1 MKTKTPRERYEAFI
15 KPAIELTNCSDYLK
29 EIKKDYNEFIDL
41 VVARMVAMDKN
52 HRKYFPA
59 SRREMMQDGVYDEI
73 IYEVL
78 GTNISYEQK
87 LALVAVQ
94 IEIVAQ
100 VAEIYNDSNLQSDLK
115 YLNGDISSPN
125 TDSYV
130 QQGIRYVDELLY
142 RVDEDDEE
150 WEDEE
155 YDDEESEEE
164 K

>member
-1 MKTKTPRERYEAFI
+1 
-15 KPAIELTNCSDYLK
+15 
-29 EIKKDYNEFIDL
+29 
-41 VVARMVAMDKN
+41 
-52 HRKYFPA
+52 
-59 SRREMMQDGVYDEI
+59 MQDGVYDEI
-73 IYEVL
+73 VYEVL

-142 RVDEDDEE
+142 RVDEDELDEE

-155 YDDEESEEE
+155 YDDEENEEE